1 MERRLEEM
9 ERRLKEHVDRRLDA
23 LEQKLEKTLLSVL
36 PQLVLNQGSASRTVG
51 ESAPTEPSGQATLT
65 AAMQ

>member
-9 ERRLKEHVDRRLDA
+9 ERRLKAHVDRRLDA
-23 LEQKLEKTLLSVL
+23 LEQKLERTLLSVL
-36 PQLVLNQGSASRTVG
+36 PQFALNQGSTSSTVG
-51 ESAPTEPSGQATLT
+51 APPPTGPAGQTALT

>member
-9 ERRLKEHVDRRLDA
+9 ERRLKAHVDRRLDA
-23 LEQKLEKTLLSVL
+23 LEQKLERTLLSVL
-36 PQLVLNQGSASRTVG
+36 PQFALNQGSPSSTVG
-51 ESAPTEPSGQATLT
+51 ASPPTGPAGQTALT